1 MKERLP
7 AQVLAALF
15 SNSLVYMGE
24 KFAGTEYVY
33 EVTEAIDINHA
44 SGTNK
49 TEAVVNKEPI
59 PANPETATPKKEPAV
74 KKPSVVEEKPEP
86 VEEKVNKPGK
96 WYLGNYEKKF
106 IVLVNDEDNVY
117 LGDDDLQ
124 FLTGVLNAC
133 KMNLAQIALI
143 NLHKHPVNF
152 QQLKQDLQPVF
163 IVAFGIN
170 ALQMEL
176 PFSMPDYQVQQY
188 SNCSILTAPVLSQL
202 NKPTAAAKAEKTK
215 LWNCLKKM
223 LNL

>member
-33 EVTEAIDINHA
+33 EVTEAIDINQA

-86 VEEKVNKPGK
+86 VEEKVNLPQNPGDFFL
-96 WYLGNYEKKF
+96 Y
-106 IVLVNDEDNVY
+106 NV
-117 LGDDDLQ
+117 
-124 FLTGVLNAC
+124 
-133 KMNLAQIALI
+133 
-143 NLHKHPVNF
+143 
-152 QQLKQDLQPVF
+152 
-163 IVAFGIN
+163 
-170 ALQMEL
+170 
-176 PFSMPDYQVQQY
+176 
-188 SNCSILTAPVLSQL
+188 
-202 NKPTAAAKAEKTK
+202 
-215 LWNCLKKM
+215 
-223 LNL
+223 

>member
-1 MKERLP
+1 MKEQLP

-15 SNSLVYMGE
+15 SNSLVYTGE
-24 KFAGTEYVY
+24 KFASSEYVQ
-33 EVTEAIDINHA
+33 EAP
-44 SGTNK
+44 
-49 TEAVVNKEPI
+49 AVVNIKQEPAADKTNTINKQSIVSEPEIVI
-59 PANPETATPKKEPAV
+59 PGQEPAPKKSFP
-74 KKPSVVEEKPEP
+74 VEEKPEA
-86 VEEKVNKPGK
+86 VQEKVNKQAK

-106 IVLVNDEDNVY
+106 VVLVNDDSNVY
-117 LGDDDLQ
+117 VSDENLQ
-124 FLTGVLNAC
+124 FLTGILNAC

-143 NLHKHPVNF
+143 NLHNHPVNF
-152 QQLKQDLQPVF
+152 QRLKQDLQPVF

-188 SNCSILTAPVLSQL
+188 SNCSILTAPSL
-202 NKPTAAAKAEKTK
+202 NELNQTTASAKTEKTK

>member
-1 MKERLP
+1 MKEQLP

-15 SNSLVYMGE
+15 SNSLVYTGE

-33 EVTEAIDINHA
+33 ETVVAVSINQAPVADKTGTVNKQPIA
-44 SGTNK
+44 SG
-49 TEAVVNKEPI
+49 
-59 PANPETATPKKEPAV
+59 PEIIIAKQEPAV
-74 KKPSVVEEKPEP
+74 KKSSFIEERPEP
-86 VEEKVNKPGK
+86 VEEKVNKPAK

-106 IVLVNDEDNVY
+106 VVLVNDESNVY
-117 LGDDDLQ
+117 VSDENLQ

-143 NLHKHPVNF
+143 NLHNHPINF
-152 QQLKQDLQPVF
+152 QQLKQDLQPEF

-188 SNCSILTAPVLSQL
+188 SNCSVLTAPALREL
-202 NKPTAAAKAEKTK
+202 NQTTAAAKAEKAK

>member
-1 MKERLP
+1 MKEQLP

-15 SNSLVYMGE
+15 SNSLVYTGE
-24 KFAGTEYVY
+24 KFANTEYVQ
-33 EVTEAIDINHA
+33 ETP
-44 SGTNK
+44 
-49 TEAVVNKEPI
+49 AVVMIKKEPAEDKTDTI
-59 PANPETATPKKEPAV
+59 SKQSIVSEPEIIIAKQEPAV
-74 KKPSVVEEKPEP
+74 KKPSIIEEKPAL
-86 VEEKVNKPGK
+86 VEEKVNKPAK

-106 IVLVNDEDNVY
+106 VVLVNDNSNVY
-117 LGDDDLQ
+117 LSDENLQ

-133 KMNLAQIALI
+133 KMNLAHIALI
-143 NLHKHPVNF
+143 NLHNHPINF
-152 QQLKQDLQPVF
+152 QQLKQNLQPVF

-188 SNCSILTAPVLSQL
+188 SSCSILTAPEL
-202 NKPTAAAKAEKTK
+202 NTLNQTNVAAKTEKTK

>member
-1 MKERLP
+1 MKEQLP

-15 SNSLVYMGE
+15 SNSLVYTGE
-24 KFAGTEYVY
+24 KFAGTAYLQE
-33 EVTEAIDINHA
+33 TP
-44 SGTNK
+44 
-49 TEAVVNKEPI
+49 AVVTIKQEPAADKTDIINKQSIVSEPEI
-59 PANPETATPKKEPAV
+59 TIARQEPAV
-74 KKPSVVEEKPEP
+74 IEEKPAP
-86 VEEKVNKPGK
+86 VEEKVNKPAK

-106 IVLVNDEDNVY
+106 VVLVNDENNVY
-117 LGDDDLQ
+117 VNDENLQ

-133 KMNLAQIALI
+133 KMNLAHIALI
-143 NLHKHPVNF
+143 NLHNHPINF
-152 QQLKQDLQPVF
+152 QQLKQGLQPVF

-188 SNCSILTAPVLSQL
+188 SNCSILTAPGL
-202 NKPTAAAKAEKTK
+202 NELNQTTAAAKAEKTK